1 MSRIHFTKIPQIVL
15 ALAVFTGAG
24 HAASLVANPAT
35 VTLTCDTVLG
45 PNPVTVGI
53 TLAAGATTGN
63 VTVTATAGTAA
74 TSAVVLPSPAVLSV
88 SSTTVATNFTFNMAA
103 GCKGVTAATAL
114 TLTFTLAGG
123 ATPLTVATTMGPGV
137 HIDPARARLVEED
150 LAATA

>member
-1 MSRIHFTKIPQIVL
+1 MSRIHFSKVPLAVL
-15 ALAVFTGAG
+15 ALTICTGAV
-24 HAASLVANPAT
+24 HEASLAANPAA

-53 TLAAGATTGN
+53 TLATGASTGN

-103 GCKGVTAATAL
+103 GCKGVPAPP
-114 TLTFTLAGG
+114 TLTSPF
-123 ATPLTVATTMGPGV
+123 PLP
-137 HIDPARARLVEED
+137 
-150 LAATA
+150 